1 MNQRTQVGR
10 GSALSRSV
18 LQLLA
23 DFQLVLVVLTGP
35 VQVLAK
41 SHTHTHAHTAADFSG
56 TELSEFRG
64 A

>member
-10 GSALSRSV
+10 GSALSRSI

-41 SHTHTHAHTAADFSG
+41 THARTHTDTHIVS
-56 TELSEFRG
+56 SS
-64 A
+64 